1 MECAK
6 SFTTH
11 CNPMNFY
18 FPFIIFLRWSTSDL
32 RSQCHITLTNMG
44 RRELKGSVSVRQ
56 AVYEARSGIVGGHVE
71 IQELKMRGR
80 KNTQSTPL

>member
-1 MECAK
+1 
-6 SFTTH
+6 
-11 CNPMNFY
+11 
-18 FPFIIFLRWSTSDL
+18 
-32 RSQCHITLTNMG
+32 MG

-80 KNTQSTPL
+80 KNTHSTPL